1 MPKNSMR
8 KGHVRETLIRMMLE
22 QGGHSVKE
30 IAEAAACTEPY
41 VYSIR
46 KRWALERQAQPAP
59 APAPAPIVEVFAP
72 PAPAP
77 KWFSDDWDPN
87 WWQLLAA
94 AVPAAL
100 LLYFIIVF
108 VFSFHK

>member
-8 KGHVRETLIRMMLE
+8 KGPARETLIRMMLE
-22 QGGHSVKE
+22 EGGYSTKE
-30 IAEAAACTEPY
+30 IAEAAACSESY
-41 VYSIR
+41 AYAIR

-59 APAPAPIVEVFAP
+59 APAPIVEVASP

-77 KWFSDDWDPN
+77 KWFSDDWDPK

-94 AVPAAL
+94 AVAGAL
-100 LLYFIIVF
+100 LLYLFIFF
-108 VFSFHK
+108 VFSL